1 MQGKVALVTGGTSGI
16 GLAAAHEFARRGA
29 SVVVAGRRAD
39 VGEAA
44 AGEITAAGGVA
55 RFVETDVA
63 RESDVERLVAETVR
77 EFGRLDFAFN
87 NAGARP
93 KSPSR
98 KLHEYPAEDLDFIV
112 DIHIKGTFFSLK
124 HQVRHF
130 LATGQPGA
138 IVNMSSVYGVA
149 ADLTAFPSYV
159 AAKHAIVGLTRSAA
173 IQYATDGIRVNAVLP
188 GVIET
193 PLISNSLSTDPER
206 LLRMHPVGRLGKPEE
221 VAKTVAWLCSDDAG
235 FITGACIPIDGG
247 NGARC

>member
-1 MQGKVALVTGGTSGI
+1 MLIKTFSKGRFLREGKFQRVLDYN
-16 GLAAAHEFARRGA
+16 LFP
-29 SVVVAGRRAD
+29 GR
-39 VGEAA
+39 ETQQQI
-44 AGEITAAGGVA
+44 EI
-55 RFVETDVA
+55 RFQWKQ
-63 RESDVERLVAETVR
+63 SFL
-77 EFGRLDFAFN
+77 
-87 NAGARP
+87 
-93 KSPSR
+93 
-98 KLHEYPAEDLDFIV
+98 EDLDFIV

-130 LATGQPGA
+130 LAAGQPGA
-138 IVNMSSVYGVA
+138 IVNMSSVYGVG

-173 IQYATDGIRVNAVLP
+173 IQYASAGIRVNAVLP

-193 PLISNSLSTDPER
+193 PLIANSLSTDPDR

-235 FITGACIPIDGG
+235 FITGSCIPIDGG